1 MNPSLRLAPRKLLGL
16 AQSLRCLQ
24 QIRTATHLRREELAR
39 ALDDQI
45 RAKFPRSS
53 AVEVEAVVEA
63 RREIWGGT
71 SGGVYV
77 TPIGAGMITK
87 LTGWSKTKVD
97 KRSRNEDEQEMK
109 RQRLENGD
117 DEQLP
122 IYAKKFSEEAI
133 KAEGRR
139 PKKKVAVLIGYAG
152 TGYRGMQLSVS
163 LAWSSRLTIVSRL

>member
-1 MNPSLRLAPRKLLGL
+1 MSLGWDNIKVWFLAKPRHVPPANSTKELELFNFALRCSNFLFMNPSLRLAPRKLLGL

-53 AVEVEAVVEA
+53 AAEVEAVVEA

-77 TPIGAGMITK
+77 TPISAGMT
-87 LTGWSKTKVD
+87 
-97 KRSRNEDEQEMK
+97 
-109 RQRLENGD
+109 
-117 DEQLP
+117 
-122 IYAKKFSEEAI
+122 AKIDWLKQNKS
-133 KAEGRR
+133 G
-139 PKKKVAVLIGYAG
+139 
-152 TGYRGMQLSVS
+152 
-163 LAWSSRLTIVSRL
+163 